1 MSGQADQ
8 PSTATQGMRAKS
20 RELRV
25 AMVRLLAL
33 AVAAITL
40 ARRQIG

>member
-8 PSTATQGMRAKS
+8 FSTAPQGMRAKS

-25 AMVRLLAL
+25 VATRLLAL
-33 AVAAITL
+33 AVAAIAL